1 MERVSVI
8 APVYNE
14 KENIKRFID
23 LFLIFTML
31 EYRNKDIEPCRLEL
45 KIEFIRI

>member
-14 KENIKRFID
+14 KENIKRFIEKVERALKKD
-23 LFLIFTML
+23 SILMKLF
-31 EYRNKDIEPCRLEL
+31 
-45 KIEFIRI
+45 